1 MPTTGRSQKTLGPS
15 FGIVQFR
22 CCSMKAAY
30 FHEIATYSNSCICCM
45 QPVHRFPLDMPTW
58 GLLLMGCLAPGLCSL
73 EGLHKTWVPGPRF
86 FSFGK
91 PPPKMGAR
99 PQGILLEKLHQK
111 WAKGPRAS
119 FLETNNNPKTIQKNP
134 RKSQKVPKKK
144 FSVRK

>member
-1 MPTTGRSQKTLGPS
+1 
-15 FGIVQFR
+15 
-22 CCSMKAAY
+22 MKAAY
-30 FHEIATYSNSCICCM
+30 FHENATYSNSCICCM

-58 GLLLMGCLAPGLCSL
+58 GLPLMGCQAPGLCSL

-134 RKSQKVPKKK
+134 RKSQKAPRKK
-144 FSVRK
+144 FSVRKWKDCLFLAARMPLLKVDAHYR